1 MRVKTVFLGAAAA
14 LAVSAPIV
22 AEAADAARAA
32 APVAGE
38 SALGYDDSATQLI
51 VLGLIAAVI
60 VAGIALSDDDEP
72 ASP

>member
-22 AEAADAARAA
+22 AEAADAART
-32 APVAGE
+32 APVTGE
-38 SALGYDDSATQLI
+38 SALGYEDSATQLI
-51 VLGLIAAVI
+51 VLGLIVAVI
-60 VAGIALSDDDEP
+60 VAGISLSDDDEP